1 MPMAERD
8 GFRDAA
14 AVRSPERE
22 LAPGRG
28 NLRLDRRG
36 GAH

>member
-1 MPMAERD
+1 MAERD
-8 GFRDAA
+8 GSCDPGAL
-14 AVRSPERE
+14 RSLQRE
-22 LAPGRG
+22 LVPGRG